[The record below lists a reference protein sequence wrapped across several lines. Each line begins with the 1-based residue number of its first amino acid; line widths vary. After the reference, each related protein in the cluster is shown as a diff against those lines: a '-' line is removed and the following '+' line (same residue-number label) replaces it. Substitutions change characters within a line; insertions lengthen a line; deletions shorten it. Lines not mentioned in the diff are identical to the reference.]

1 MSIKVLLNKHPLPKR
16 RLFAWLVVAV
26 LLWGGAAG
34 AAWAHGGGTVHIAGE
49 VAGPYRVTV
58 WVAPNEVEAGKKL
71 HVTVAVVRPEN
82 NQPVLDAQVMLH
94 ITAVGDNTAVLSGPA
109 TTQQAVNKLFYEADF
124 DAPNNPGA
132 YQVQT
137 QVSGSEG
144 EGEVLFVLPIKPA
157 SGSNFL
163 VIGLIGLVIIGGLGL
178 LLSQRRERGQRAD

>member
-1 MSIKVLLNKHPLPKR
+1 MLTKALLNNHRPPKR
-16 RLFAWLVVAV
+16 RLFAWLVFAF
-26 LLWGGAAG
+26 LLWGAAAR
-34 AAWAHGGGTVHIAGE
+34 AASAHGGGTVHIAGE

-71 HVTVAVVRPEN
+71 HFTVAVVRPEN
-82 NQPVLDAQVMLH
+82 NQPVLDAQVMVQV
-94 ITAVGDNTAVLSGPA
+94 TAVGDDTAVLSGPA

-124 DAPNNPGA
+124 KAPQNPGE

-137 QVSGSEG
+137 RVSGSEG

>member
-1 MSIKVLLNKHPLPKR
+1 MSIKVLLKNHHRPKR
-16 RLFAWLVVAV
+16 RLLAWLALAL
-26 LLWGGAAG
+26 LLWGTAAR

-71 HVTVAVVRPEN
+71 HFTVAVVRPEN
-82 NQPVLDAQVMLH
+82 NQPVLDAQVMVQV
-94 ITAVGDNTAVLSGPA
+94 TAVGDDTAVLSGPA

-124 DAPNNPGA
+124 KAPQNPGE

-137 QVSGSEG
+137 RVSGSEG

-163 VIGLIGLVIIGGLGL
+163 VIGLIGLVVIGGLGL
-178 LLSQRRERGQRAD
+178 LLNQRRETARRAD